1 MINIKKF
8 LEYVVNTIQN
18 MKKSEKIK
26 EEMNSHELCEPYAIF
41 SRLDREDKGYL
52 VKEDFIRFLKENG
65 VIIDSQRKTIDLFIE
80 YYDKNFDDKL
90 NFTEFLN
97 FVLNKNQ
104 NLSRSITSQRETYK
118 ICCDEYL
125 EKNLENLIVQSLM
138 SDFYL
143 FEYSDTK
150 KIEIF
155 LNLDETEINSYEDRK
170 LINLFIDIDEDK
182 DGLISCEDLYDFAI
196 KRKVKICNEELQDF
210 IGLFDEDMDGF
221 LDWNEFL
228 FMILP
233 SSQNFEYN
241 LESLKKQEEI
251 YNNYYYKTKNLNSCG
266 INNCNYYSCCEN
278 NINNDYNR
286 DNNII
291 YQTYQNND
299 KNNDYFKN
307 NINNNIS
314 YVHENKNKNEFHT
327 NFDYS
332 NY

>member
-26 EEMNSHELCEPYAIF
+26 EEMNSHEFCEPYAIF

-125 EKNLENLIVQSLM
+125 EMVVSNSNNYAKENSK
-138 SDFYL
+138 YL
-143 FEYSDTK
+143 S
-150 KIEIF
+150 II
-155 LNLDETEINSYEDRK
+155 SYEDDNVK
-170 LINLFIDIDEDK
+170 IDES
-182 DGLISCEDLYDFAI
+182 G
-196 KRKVKICNEELQDF
+196 VKIDLLLSLMGNFNTDYQIYEEN
-210 IGLFDEDMDGF
+210 ICK
-221 LDWNEFL
+221 
-228 FMILP
+228 I
-233 SSQNFEYN
+233 
-241 LESLKKQEEI
+241 
-251 YNNYYYKTKNLNSCG
+251 KNLK
-266 INNCNYYSCCEN
+266 IMV
-278 NINNDYNR
+278 
-286 DNNII
+286 DNNLDAQGQ
-291 YQTYQNND
+291 Y
-299 KNNDYFKN
+299 
-307 NINNNIS
+307 
-314 YVHENKNKNEFHT
+314 
-327 NFDYS
+327 
-332 NY
+332 

>member
-8 LEYVVNTIQN
+8 LEYVVNTVQN
-18 MKKSEKIK
+18 IKKSEKIK

-41 SRLDREDKGYL
+41 SRLDREDKGFL
-52 VKEDFIRFLKENG
+52 IKEDFIRFLKENG
-65 VIIDSQRKTIDLFIE
+65 VIIDPQRKTIDLFIE
-80 YYDKNFDDKL
+80 YYDKNFDEKL

-104 NLSRSITSQRETYK
+104 NLTRSITSQRETYK

-125 EKNLENLIVQSLM
+125 EKDLENLIAQSLM

-143 FEYSDTK
+143 FEYLDTK

-155 LNLDETEINSYEDRK
+155 LNLDENEINSVEDRK
-170 LINLFIDIDEDK
+170 LINLFISIDEDK
-182 DGLISCEDLYDFAI
+182 DGLISCEDLYDFAL

-221 LDWNEFL
+221 LDWNEFI

-251 YNNYYYKTKNLNSCG
+251 YNNFYYKTKNFN
-266 INNCNYYSCCEN
+266 INNNSNYCSCDK
-278 NINNDYNR
+278 IMNNDYNKE
-286 DNNII
+286 NII
-291 YQTYQNND
+291 YQTYQNNI
-299 KNNDYFKN
+299 KNNDYYK
-307 NINNNIS
+307 NINNNIGCFN
-314 YVHENKNKNEFHT
+314 ENNNCNEYHT

-332 NY
+332 NHL

>member
-8 LEYVVNTIQN
+8 LEYVVNTVQN
-18 MKKSEKIK
+18 IKKSEKIE

-41 SRLDREDKGYL
+41 SRLDREDKGFL

-65 VIIDSQRKTIDLFIE
+65 IIIDPQRKTIDLFIE
-80 YYDKNFDDKL
+80 YYDKNFDEKL

-104 NLSRSITSQRETYK
+104 NLTRSITSQRETYK

-125 EKNLENLIVQSLM
+125 EKDLENLIAQSLM

-143 FEYSDTK
+143 FEYLDTK

-155 LNLDETEINSYEDRK
+155 LNLDENEINSVEDRK
-170 LINLFIDIDEDK
+170 LINLFISIDEDK
-182 DGLISCEDLYDFAI
+182 DGLISCEDLYDFAL

-221 LDWNEFL
+221 LDWNEFI

-251 YNNYYYKTKNLNSCG
+251 YNNFYYKTKSFN
-266 INNCNYYSCCEN
+266 INNNRNYCSCDK
-278 NINNDYNR
+278 IMNNDYNKE
-286 DNNII
+286 NII
-291 YQTYQNND
+291 YQTYQND
-299 KNNDYFKN
+299 IKNNDYYK
-307 NINNNIS
+307 NINNNIGCFN
-314 YVHENKNKNEFHT
+314 ENNNCNEYHT

-332 NY
+332 NHL